1 MKTKKILAGALAAAV
16 VTTSL
21 PGMGVPVFAADSFL
35 TPDSNCYTTDN
46 PFAFPTEAGE
56 VQTLQAERAT
66 TLYNKESNDGGYPM
80 KILTNNDRTY
90 VKDML
95 KNGDYATY
103 AYTAEAGLYLVT
115 AHYYCGGNNTMILS
129 DAGTKNNNVN
139 TVLMSVGTTNSQ
151 WKTKQFLLKI
161 NNTGAGTLKIA
172 STTNED
178 APYLDKL
185 EITKNGN
192 AKI

>member
-66 TLYNKESNDGGYPM
+66 TLYNKEVLPQLSVIIVISHVPQLCF
-80 KILTNNDRTY
+80 KQLP
-90 VKDML
+90 
-95 KNGDYATY
+95 ATSSIHCTFY
-103 AYTAEAGLYLVT
+103 
-115 AHYYCGGNNTMILS
+115 H
-129 DAGTKNNNVN
+129 
-139 TVLMSVGTTNSQ
+139 
-151 WKTKQFLLKI
+151 F
-161 NNTGAGTLKIA
+161 
-172 STTNED
+172 
-178 APYLDKL
+178 
-185 EITKNGN
+185 
-192 AKI
+192 

>member
-35 TPDSNCYTTDN
+35 TPDSNCYTTNN
-46 PFAFPTEAGE
+46 PFAFPREAGE
-56 VQTLQAERAT
+56 VQTLQAELAT

-103 AYTAEAGLYLVT
+103 AYTAEAGLYLVK

-151 WKTKQFLLKI
+151 
-161 NNTGAGTLKIA
+161 
-172 STTNED
+172 
-178 APYLDKL
+178 
-185 EITKNGN
+185 
-192 AKI
+192 

>member
-80 KILTNNDRTY
+80 KILTNKSVEIYLFDFEEDGTGY
-90 VKDML
+90 P
-95 KNGDYATY
+95 Y
-103 AYTAEAGLYLVT
+103 LYKTVT
-115 AHYYCGGNNTMILS
+115 AQNKEELQLVMFPN
-129 DAGTKNNNVN
+129 
-139 TVLMSVGTTNSQ
+139 
-151 WKTKQFLLKI
+151 LKI
-161 NNTGAGTLKIA
+161 TFEELFDLG
-172 STTNED
+172 E
-178 APYLDKL
+178 Y
-185 EITKNGN
+185 
-192 AKI
+192 